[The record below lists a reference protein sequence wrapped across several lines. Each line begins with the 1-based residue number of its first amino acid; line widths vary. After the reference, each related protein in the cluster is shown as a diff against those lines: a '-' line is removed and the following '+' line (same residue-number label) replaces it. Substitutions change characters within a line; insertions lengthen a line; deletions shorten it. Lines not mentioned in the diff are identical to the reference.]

1 MKKIRVF
8 TAFSGYDSQCLA
20 LRRIGVPFDLVGWSE
35 IDAHAIKAHNALFPE
50 YTTRNYGDITQIDW
64 SAVPDFDLFTYSSPC
79 QDFSQAGLQRGG
91 QRGSGT
97 RSSLLW
103 ECERAIETKRPKY
116 LLMENV
122 AALVSQKFIKLFQSW
137 MTVLEGYGYK
147 NFAEV
152 LNAKDY
158 VPQNRERIFLV
169 SIRVDDRAEWE
180 NVQYHFPKPKRME
193 RRLKDVLETEV
204 DKRYYL
210 SDSRLEG
217 VLLSTQKEADRGNG
231 FAFEPKDGNDVASTI
246 QTSTTRKT
254 DNYIKEEANN
264 ISVRQNGKLKNAKMH
279 EMSRR
284 VYDTDYIAPT
294 IHTSGCGNTEPKILC
309 SRRTAEGKQL
319 RKDGIERF
327 ADRQLE
333 PKDDGTSNAIT
344 TVQKD
349 NLLLVVCKLS
359 ESQNGRVFD
368 SEGIAPAVTNGE
380 KDGMP
385 KITEPY
391 IKTRPHG
398 FNKGADTA
406 ICPTVKSSAMADNN
420 YIVEPQIAS
429 LRGRCDGEWHETEH
443 EQRMELC
450 TDGNTNSL
458 TSVAKDNMVVNNLRI
473 RKLTERECFRLMGV
487 DDSDIDIIQAS
498 KVSRSQ
504 QYKLAGNSIV
514 VDVLAAIFDKMFLH
528 TQPDDAQLKL
538 F

>member
-1 MKKIRVF
+1 MEKIRVF

-20 LRRIGVPFDLVGWSE
+20 LRRIGVPFELVGWSE
-35 IDAHAIKAHNALFPE
+35 IDAFVIKAHNALFPE
-50 YTTRNYGDITQIDW
+50 STDRNYGDISQIDW
-64 SAVPDFDLFTYSSPC
+64 DKVPDFDLFTYSSPC
-79 QDFSQAGLQRGG
+79 QDFSQAGRQRGG
-91 QRGSGT
+91 QKGSGT

-103 ECERAIETKRPKY
+103 ECERAIAAKRPKY

-147 NFAEV
+147 NFAQV

-158 VPQNRERIFLV
+158 GVPQNRERIFLV
-169 SIRVDDRAEWE
+169 SIRVDDRTEWE
-180 NVQYHFPKPKRME
+180 NVHYHFPKPQRLE
-193 RRLKDVLETEV
+193 RRLRDILEAEV
-204 DKRYYL
+204 DEKYYL

-254 DNYIKEEANN
+254 DNYIKM
-264 ISVRQNGKLKNAKMH
+264 IGKLSSSQN
-279 EMSRR
+279 SR
-284 VYDTDYIAPT
+284 VISADSISYSITNGEKDG
-294 IHTSGCGNTEPKILC
+294 SPKILC

-319 RKDGIERF
+319 RREGIERF
-327 ADRQLE
+327 ADRELQ
-333 PKDDGTSNAIT
+333 PKDDDTSNAIT

-349 NLLLVVCKLS
+349 NLLL
-359 ESQNGRVFD
+359 
-368 SEGIAPAVTNGE
+368 
-380 KDGMP
+380 
-385 KITEPY
+385 
-391 IKTRPHG
+391 
-398 FNKGADTA
+398 
-406 ICPTVKSSAMADNN
+406 
-420 YIVEPQIAS
+420 EPQEVLGWSRDSKGNIIGRHPVEVANTVTAS
-429 LRGRCDGEWHETEH
+429 KRANTQNYVSCAVRTRSYCGQPATV
-443 EQRMELC
+443 EQGSE
-450 TDGNTNSL
+450 NYANSL
-458 TSVAKDNMVVNNLRI
+458 TSVQKDSMVMEQIPINTDSEVNARTINTHYQEMNMQSVTDKAHDGYGYVRTAVRQQFRI

-487 DDSDIDIIQAS
+487 DDSDIDAIQAS

-528 TQPDDAQLKL
+528 PQSDDAQLKL

>member
-1 MKKIRVF
+1 MEKIRVF

-20 LRRIGVPFDLVGWSE
+20 LRRIGVPFELVGWSE
-35 IDAHAIKAHNALFPE
+35 IDAFAIKAHNALFPE
-50 YTTRNYGDITQIDW
+50 STDRNYGDISQIDW
-64 SAVPDFDLFTYSSPC
+64 DQVPDFDLFTYSSPC
-79 QDFSQAGLQRGG
+79 QDFSSAGLQKGG
-91 QRGSGT
+91 TKGSGT

-103 ECERAIETKRPKY
+103 ECERAIGAKRPKY

-147 NFAEV
+147 NFAKV

-158 VPQNRERIFLV
+158 GVPQNRERIFLV

-180 NVQYHFPKPKRME
+180 NVHYHFPKPQRLE

-204 DKRYYL
+204 DEKYYL

-217 VLLSTQKEADRGNG
+217 VLLSTQKEANRGNG
-231 FAFEPKDGNDVASTI
+231 FAFEPKDGDDVASTI

-254 DNYIKEEANN
+254 DNYIKEEAIN
-264 ISVRQNGKLKNAKMH
+264 ISVRQNGKLKIRKF
-279 EMSRR
+279 SKRR
-284 VYDTDYIAPT
+284 
-294 IHTSGCGNTEPKILC
+294 N
-309 SRRTAEGKQL
+309 RQL
-319 RKDGIERF
+319 RREGVERF
-327 ADRQLE
+327 ADRELQ

-349 NLLLVVCKLS
+349 NLLL
-359 ESQNGRVFD
+359 
-368 SEGIAPAVTNGE
+368 
-380 KDGMP
+380 
-385 KITEPY
+385 
-391 IKTRPHG
+391 
-398 FNKGADTA
+398 
-406 ICPTVKSSAMADNN
+406 
-420 YIVEPQIAS
+420 EPQEVLGWSRDSKGNIIDRHPVEVANTVTAS
-429 LRGRCDGEWHETEH
+429 KRANTQNYVSCAVRTRSYCGQPATV
-443 EQRMELC
+443 EQGSE
-450 TDGNTNSL
+450 NYANSL
-458 TSVAKDNMVVNNLRI
+458 TSVQKDSLVMEQIPKSFRI

-487 DDSDIDIIQAS
+487 DDRDIDTIQAS

>member
-1 MKKIRVF
+1 MEKIRVF

-20 LRRIGVPFDLVGWSE
+20 LRRIGVPFELVGWSE
-35 IDAHAIKAHNALFPE
+35 IDAFAIKAHNALFPE
-50 YTTRNYGDITQIDW
+50 STDRNYGDISQIDW
-64 SAVPDFDLFTYSSPC
+64 DQVPDFDLFTYSSPC
-79 QDFSQAGLQRGG
+79 QDFSQTGKQRGG
-91 QRGSGT
+91 EKGTGT

-103 ECERAIETKRPKY
+103 ECERAISAKRPKY

-147 NFAEV
+147 NFAQV

-158 VPQNRERIFLV
+158 GVPQNRERIFLV
-169 SIRVDDRAEWE
+169 SIRVDNRAEWE

-193 RRLKDVLETEV
+193 RRLKDILESEV
-204 DKRYYL
+204 DEKYYL

-231 FAFEPKDGNDVASTI
+231 FAFEPKDGDCIANTVK
-246 QTSTTRKT
+246 TSHTRKT
-254 DNYIKEEANN
+254 DNYIKEGVDV
-264 ISVRQNGKLKNAKMH
+264 SVRQNGNPKIQKVCSLSSSQNAIVINPDGI
-279 EMSRR
+279 SQC
-284 VYDTDYIAPT
+284 IANGEKDG
-294 IHTSGCGNTEPKILC
+294 SPKILC
-309 SRRTAEGKQL
+309 SRRTDEGKRL

-327 ADRQLE
+327 ADRQLQ
-333 PKDDGTSNAIT
+333 PKDDDTSNAIT

-349 NLLLVVCKLS
+349 NLLLEPHYVSCAVRTRSYCG
-359 ESQNGRVFD
+359 Q
-368 SEGIAPAVTNGE
+368 PA
-380 KDGMP
+380 
-385 KITEPY
+385 
-391 IKTRPHG
+391 
-398 FNKGADTA
+398 
-406 ICPTVKSSAMADNN
+406 TV
-420 YIVEPQIAS
+420 
-429 LRGRCDGEWHETEH
+429 
-443 EQRMELC
+443 EQGS
-450 TDGNTNSL
+450 DAYANSL
-458 TSVAKDNMVVNNLRI
+458 TSVQKDSMVMEQIPINTDSEGNARTINTHYQEMNMQSVTDKAHDGYGYVRTAIRQQFRI

-528 TQPDDAQLKL
+528 TQSDDAQLKL